1 MFLIQSS
8 LLHKLEQWD
17 QWLFIQINNHQSNSF
32 FDSVLPYLRIAYF
45 WTPLYLFL
53 LVFIP
58 TNFKSRGWWWCVF
71 FLCTVSLC
79 DMTSSQL
86 VKVAFERWRPCADPN
101 FFQYVRLLVD
111 RCSGTYSFTSSHAA
125 NHFGMATFIFLTLR
139 PVIGKWT
146 WLAFLWAAIIGYAQV
161 YVGVHYPF
169 DVLAGGLLGCGLGY
183 AVAVFFN
190 NYAGLISLQNKRA

>member
-79 DMTSSQL
+79 DMTSTNL
-86 VKVAFERWRPCADPN
+86 FKEVFHRLRPCNDPD
-101 FFQYVRLLVD
+101 FFQNVRLVID
-111 RCSGTYSFTSSHAA
+111 RCGGRFGFTSNHAA
-125 NHFGMATFIFLTLR
+125 NHFGMATFIFVTLR
-139 PVIGKWT
+139 PVIKKWI
-146 WLAFLWAAIIGYAQV
+146 WVAFLWAAIIGYAQV

-169 DVLAGGLLGCGLGY
+169 DILGGAAIGFMFGWLLGR
-183 AVAVFFN
+183 FFN
-190 NYAGLISLQNKRA
+190 KRFGFVNFE

>member
-32 FDSVLPYLRIAYF
+32 FDSVLSYLRNAYF

-79 DMTSSQL
+79 DMTSTNL
-86 VKVAFERWRPCADPN
+86 FKEVFHRLRPCNDPD
-101 FFQYVRLLVD
+101 FFQNVRLVID
-111 RCSGTYSFTSSHAA
+111 RCGGRFGFTSNHAA
-125 NHFGMATFIFLTLR
+125 NHFGMATFIFVTLR
-139 PVIGKWT
+139 PVIKKWI
-146 WLAFLWAAIIGYAQV
+146 WVAFLWAAIIGYAQV

-169 DVLAGGLLGCGLGY
+169 DILGGAAIGFMFGWLLGR
-183 AVAVFFN
+183 FFN
-190 NYAGLISLQNKRA
+190 KRFGFVNFE

>member
-1 MFLIQSS
+1 MFLIQSN

-17 QWLFIQINNHQSNSF
+17 QWLFIQINTHQSNSL

-58 TNFKSRGWWWCVF
+58 SNFKYRGWWWCVF

-79 DMTSSQL
+79 DMTSSKL
-86 VKVAFERWRPCADPN
+86 VKEAFERWRPCADPN
-101 FFQYVRLLVD
+101 FFQNVRLLVD

-139 PVIGKWT
+139 PVLGRWT
-146 WLAFLWAAIIGYAQV
+146 WLAFLWASIIGYAQV

-169 DVLAGGLLGCGLGY
+169 DVVGGATIGITFGWMLGT
-183 AVAVFFN
+183 FFN
-190 NYAGLISLQNKRA
+190 KRFGFVNFE